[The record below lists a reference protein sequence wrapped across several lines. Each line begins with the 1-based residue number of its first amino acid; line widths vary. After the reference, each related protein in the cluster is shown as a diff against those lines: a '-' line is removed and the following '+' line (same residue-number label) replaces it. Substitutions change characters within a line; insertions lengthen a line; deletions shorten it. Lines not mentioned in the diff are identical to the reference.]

1 MIISNMTLITFANVL
16 VMIVDGIILIST
28 GLSES

>member
-1 MIISNMTLITFANVL
+1 MNISNMTLIIFANVL
-16 VMIVDGIILIST
+16 VMIMDGITLIST